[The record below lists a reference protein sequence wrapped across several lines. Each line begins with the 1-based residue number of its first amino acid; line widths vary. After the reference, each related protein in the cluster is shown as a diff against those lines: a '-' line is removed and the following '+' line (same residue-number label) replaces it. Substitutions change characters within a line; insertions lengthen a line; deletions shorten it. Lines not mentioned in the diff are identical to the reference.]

1 MKTKEILLAVNF
13 FVILAILYWLNNYIS
28 LSELL
33 YQIKHLSIKT
43 LICVMTLNFIL
54 LYIYGKRLALLLSI
68 RQYPAFSISTVGFG
82 MNAFLPFRLGE
93 VVKLTFARQ
102 FFNISSPRLI
112 SAILIEKFLD
122 IFALLFISIFSGQL
136 LFAPYFNQVVSFTV
150 VLGVI
155 FTCTLIAITI
165 WKFYKYKIKEWIL
178 EALNTLRLQFEMNRI
193 IRLILITTLIF
204 LISII
209 SIYWMFS
216 SVFSNFSISNA
227 FMLMLIFALAV
238 AVPGTPSG
246 IGILEAGTV
255 MYLLQTL
262 NADPNQALAS
272 VLVFHAISILPQ
284 VLCTILILTTT
295 FFRRDSKRFKV
306 KSNVL

>member
-1 MKTKEILLAVNF
+1 
-13 FVILAILYWLNNYIS
+13 
-28 LSELL
+28 
-33 YQIKHLSIKT
+33 
-43 LICVMTLNFIL
+43 MTLNFIL

-68 RQYPAFSISTVGFG
+68 REYSAFSISTVGFG

-122 IFALLFISIFSGQL
+122 IFALLLISIFSGQL
-136 LFAPYFNQVVSFTV
+136 FLAAYFKQVVSLSV
-150 VLGVI
+150 ALGVI
-155 FTCTLIAITI
+155 FTCTLIAITM
-165 WKFYKYKIKEWIL
+165 WKFYNYKIKGWIL
-178 EALNTLRLQFEMNRI
+178 EALYTVRMQFEINRI
-193 IRLILITTLIF
+193 IRLILITILIF
-204 LISII
+204 LISVI

-216 SVFSNFSISNA
+216 SIFSNFSISNA
-227 FMLMLIFALAV
+227 CMLMLIFALAV

-246 IGILEAGTV
+246 IGILEAGAV
-255 MYLLQTL
+255 IYLLQTL

-284 VLCTILILTTT
+284 VLSTILILTTI
-295 FFRRDSKRFKV
+295 FFRKYGKRPKV